1 MGMSN
6 VVVGIDGSEAAQ
18 RALERAIELVSPDG
32 NVHIVTA
39 YDAPSVTEIHETY
52 ASVPSEFLDTIDL
65 LAAPRMSMHDA
76 VRFVERKGVNAIEH
90 FIDDDPVSAILGVA
104 SLADAE
110 LIVVGS
116 RGRGRMAQL
125 LRGSVSTKIA
135 HHSPIDFM
143 VVH

>member
-1 MGMSN
+1 MNMLN
-6 VVVGIDGSEAAQ
+6 VVVGIDGSEASQ
-18 RALERAIELVSPDG
+18 RALEKAIALVSSDG

-39 YDAPSVTEIHETY
+39 YDAPSVNEIHETY
-52 ASVPSEFLDTIDL
+52 ASVPNEFLDTVDL

-76 VRFVERKGVNAIEH
+76 ARFVERAGINAVEH

-104 SLADAE
+104 TLAEAE

-116 RGRGRMAQL
+116 RGRGRMSQL
-125 LRGSVSTKIA
+125 LRGSVSTKVA